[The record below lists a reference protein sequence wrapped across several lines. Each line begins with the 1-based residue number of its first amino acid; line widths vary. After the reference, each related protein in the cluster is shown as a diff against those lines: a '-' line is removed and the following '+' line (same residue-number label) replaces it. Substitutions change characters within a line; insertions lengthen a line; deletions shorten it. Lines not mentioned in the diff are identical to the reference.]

1 MHVHTCTCMY
11 TLVHTL
17 IHNTHQ
23 QAQSQHTCTHTADI
37 VDRMSVWIL
46 DGVIWHSQLLSFV
59 LTKSNIQD
67 TTVMIVVDMSQPW
80 TIMESLE
87 RWAEVV
93 RKHIQTLQIPD
104 KQLKAMQENCEC
116 TCTWRCTPPNRTL
129 SQATLMYGGIH
140 EAVSETG
147 IETRSS
153 LCVCVFVCVY
163 FRCCLP
169 M

>member
-1 MHVHTCTCMY
+1 MLVHHTHTHTHTHTCIY
-11 TLVHTL
+11 H
-17 IHNTHQ
+17 
-23 QAQSQHTCTHTADI
+23 SCTHTHLHVNCTYTHTHTHPTDL

-46 DGVIWHSQLLSFV
+46 DGVVWHSQLLSFV

-104 KQLKAMQENCEC
+104 KQLKAMQENCEY
-116 TCTWRCTPPNRTL
+116 TVLVLVN
-129 SQATLMYGGIH
+129 
-140 EAVSETG
+140 
-147 IETRSS
+147 
-153 LCVCVFVCVY
+153 
-163 FRCCLP
+163 
-169 M
+169 

>member
-1 MHVHTCTCMY
+1 MYTHTHTRTYTCT
-11 TLVHTL
+11 L
-17 IHNTHQ
+17 
-23 QAQSQHTCTHTADI
+23 SPTADI

-46 DGVIWHSQLLSFV
+46 DGVVWHSQLLSFV

-104 KQLKAMQENCEC
+104 KQLKVMQENRKWLDH
-116 TCTWRCTPPNRTL
+116 TCTWECTSL
-129 SQATLMYGGIH
+129 S
-140 EAVSETG
+140 
-147 IETRSS
+147 
-153 LCVCVFVCVY
+153 
-163 FRCCLP
+163 
-169 M
+169 

>member
-1 MHVHTCTCMY
+1 MG
-11 TLVHTL
+11 
-17 IHNTHQ
+17 
-23 QAQSQHTCTHTADI
+23 
-37 VDRMSVWIL
+37 VWIL
-46 DGVIWHSQLLSFV
+46 DGVVWHSQLLSFV

-116 TCTWRCTPPNRTL
+116 TWEICTR
-129 SQATLMYGGIH
+129 I
-140 EAVSETG
+140 
-147 IETRSS
+147 
-153 LCVCVFVCVY
+153 
-163 FRCCLP
+163 
-169 M
+169 